1 MISDF
6 APENELIK
14 KGYKYICGVDEVGR
28 GPLAGPVTVCAAVI
42 DISKFCDGVTDSKKL
57 SEKRRELLFPE
68 IEKCCLCYKVV
79 FVDAKRI
86 DEINI
91 LNATKE
97 CMVKAVE
104 TLEILPDIVLI
115 DAVKLDLSVESKS
128 IIHGDA
134 LSYAI
139 GCASILAKVSRD
151 RYMARCDEQYPE
163 YGFKKNKGYGTKE
176 HIEAIIKYGVTPL
189 HRAQFVQSAVE
200 HYEQKGG
207 RQ

>member
-1 MISDF
+1 
-6 APENELIK
+6 
-14 KGYKYICGVDEVGR
+14 
-28 GPLAGPVTVCAAVI
+28 
-42 DISKFCDGVTDSKKL
+42 
-57 SEKRRELLFPE
+57 
-68 IEKCCLCYKVV
+68 
-79 FVDAKRI
+79 
-86 DEINI
+86 
-91 LNATKE
+91 
-97 CMVKAVE
+97 MVKAVE